1 MNKSRLSI
9 NKLLW
14 VVAYR
19 ERSPLTFRGGFDYV
33 YGCVLVTKYNHNFQE
48 GEKKG
53 VLKSS
58 HFEEE
63 KNRF

>member
-1 MNKSRLSI
+1 
-9 NKLLW
+9 